1 MSKYPSPLTPVR
13 VLAWGL
19 SAEHA
24 ENAVRQVSLRPASR
38 VWELAKVERVTEGAC
53 PIDVSDPNVVA
64 ADCGSGW
71 AYAVYPAADAGRA
84 DG

>member
-1 MSKYPSPLTPVR
+1 MSAYPFALTPVR

-24 ENAVRQVSLRPASR
+24 ENAVRQVSLRPASK
-38 VWELAKVERVTEGAC
+38 VWDLAKVERVTEGAC
-53 PIDVSDPNVVA
+53 PIDVTAPNVVA

-71 AYAVYPAADAGRA
+71 AYAVYPAGSADA
-84 DG
+84 